1 MIRRGL
7 FFSLAFSSLLAGSAQ
22 ATEAGQVAASHAW
35 IRLLPGE
42 LPAGGYVTLRN
53 SGASSAVL
61 IGAHS
66 KTYVSVMLH
75 QSTQDAAGMDRMSM
89 VSRLAIPAHGEAA
102 LSPSGY
108 HLMLEQAASP
118 PQVGGTVEITLD
130 FADGSHLPV
139 MFLVRP
145 ANAIDAN

>member
-1 MIRRGL
+1 VTLRRL
-7 FFSLAFSSLLAGSAQ
+7 FFSLASGLLLAGGAHATQAAQ
-22 ATEAGQVAASHAW
+22 VTASHPW
-35 IRLLPGE
+35 IRLLPGD
-42 LPAGGYVTLRN
+42 LPAGGYVELRN
-53 SGASSAVL
+53 GGASSAVL

-66 KTYVSVMLH
+66 KMYASVMLH

-89 VSRLAIPAHGEAA
+89 VSQLAIPAHGAVA
-102 LSPSGY
+102 LSPAGY

-118 PQVGGTVEITLD
+118 PKMGDTVEITLD

-139 MFLVRP
+139 AFLVRP